1 MRLLTSL
8 KMGYLQN
15 LGDVNGEWCWGSAV
29 CGAAWSAGCVS
40 SCCAGAGA
48 VIMAAAAF
56 LGSCDS
62 WQLGRHWAAA
72 CHHPTTW
79 PQPHPQSG
87 AGWEPWSQAWP
98 PPLVS
103 TTGNNV
109 NLGFYL
115 KFSNISARVNIGRQF
130 HMNTAVEVTIM
141 NIKFHT
147 MYKLINFISWNYLG
161 ALNNNLTTIYMTV
174 YT

>member
-1 MRLLTSL
+1 MYCVDNVASIEIDIFMRLLTSL
-8 KMGYLQN
+8 KMGDLQN

-72 CHHPTTW
+72 CHHPTT
-79 PQPHPQSG
+79 
-87 AGWEPWSQAWP
+87 
-98 PPLVS
+98 
-103 TTGNNV
+103 
-109 NLGFYL
+109 
-115 KFSNISARVNIGRQF
+115 
-130 HMNTAVEVTIM
+130 
-141 NIKFHT
+141 
-147 MYKLINFISWNYLG
+147 
-161 ALNNNLTTIYMTV
+161 
-174 YT
+174 